1 MIKGFALLKGVKM
14 KGNIIAWNA
23 EVEKDFI
30 LRGHLIEII
39 KNLKIIPHFQP
50 IVDLYTGEIHGYEIL
65 SRAES
70 PFENPALM
78 FEKARLWGLSWELE
92 YACRSAALKKISTLP
107 PKYRGKKFFLNIS
120 PDIFS
125 DPRFISGTTKETL
138 KLLELNPGDF
148 VIEITETTSVNDY
161 DQFEKIIQYYVSQG
175 FHIALDDF
183 GAGHS
188 GLITLVAM
196 SPHYLKIDRALISN
210 INESSY
216 KQNLI
221 KSIIAFSTNV
231 DSSIIAEGIET
242 YEELRT
248 VFRLGIRYGQ
258 GFFLAKP
265 APEPQDI
272 PPEIFQKIDELV
284 DAKKRTRF
292 SFDISISSMV
302 IKPLSLQ
309 VNSTNC
315 NELDILFKKN
325 NKIDHVII
333 IDEGRPVF
341 MVTRLYF
348 YSILSGKYG
357 YAIYQ
362 KKKIDTIAKREILC
376 INEHSDLRTV
386 SNLAMNRKLKDLYD
400 PVVIVDNRGHFIG
413 TVTMKQVINKAFDL
427 EIKIATCANPL
438 TQLPGNMIIGFWL
451 EELLLKDKFSVLYC
465 DLDHFKEYNDT
476 YGFIKGDEVLKSLS
490 RVLSNFI
497 ENIPN
502 TRLGHIGG
510 DDFIIVSETIV
521 KKEQLEEL
529 CRLFDK
535 KRVDFFSSNHVSQGQ
550 YYAINRQGEKK
561 AIPLIS
567 LSIAV
572 VTEKNFHGVPHPGQ
586 LGQVAA
592 MLKKQVKLKNKE
604 QGQSNY
610 LFDRRRYAISK
621 AKLVH
626 DIF

>member
-1 MIKGFALLKGVKM
+1 MGAKIVS
-14 KGNIIAWNA
+14 WNE
-23 EVEKDFI
+23 EVQKDII
-30 LRGHLIEII
+30 LRGQLLDII
-39 KNLKIIPHFQP
+39 REQKIIPHFQP
-50 IVDLYTGEIHGYEIL
+50 IVDLYTMEVHGYEIL
-65 SRAES
+65 SRAEP
-70 PFENPALM
+70 PFENPAIM
-78 FEKARLWGLSWELE
+78 FEKARLWGLSWEIE
-92 YACRSAALKKISTLP
+92 YACRNAALKKISTLP
-107 PKYRGKKFFLNIS
+107 PRYKGKKFFLNIS

-125 DPRFISGTTKETL
+125 DPRFISGTTMETL
-138 KLLELNPGDF
+138 KLLELKPGDF

-161 DQFEKIIQYYVSQG
+161 DQFEKIIQYYVNQG

-210 INESSY
+210 IQDNSY

-221 KSIIAFSTNV
+221 KSIIAFSANV
-231 DSSIIAEGIET
+231 DSSLIAEGIET

-248 VFRLGIRYGQ
+248 IFRLGMRYGQ
-258 GFFLAKP
+258 GFFLARP
-265 APEPQDI
+265 ALEPQDI
-272 PPEIFQKIDELV
+272 APDIFKKIEELV

-292 SFDISISSMV
+292 SFDISISNMV
-302 IKPLSLQ
+302 IKPVSMP

-315 NELDILFKKN
+315 NELDILFNKN
-325 NKIDHVII
+325 NKVDHVII
-333 IDEGRPVF
+333 TDEDRPVSII
-341 MVTRLYF
+341 TRPYF

-362 KKKIDTIAKREILC
+362 KKKIDRIAKHEILC

-386 SNLAMNRKLKDLYD
+386 SSLSMSRKLKDLYD
-400 PVVIVDNRGHFIG
+400 PVVIVDNQGHFVG

-427 EIKIATCANPL
+427 EIKIATCSNPL

-476 YGFIKGDEVLKSLS
+476 YGFVQGDEVLKSLS
-490 RVLSNFI
+490 RFLSNFI

-502 TRLGHIGG
+502 ARLGHIGG
-510 DDFIIVSETIV
+510 DDFIVVSETAV
-521 KKEQLEEL
+521 KKVQLEEL
-529 CRLFDK
+529 CKIFDN
-535 KRVDFFSSNHVSQGQ
+535 KRADFFSANHVSQG
-550 YYAINRQGEKK
+550 YYFAINRQGEKK
-561 AIPLIS
+561 AIPLVS

-592 MLKKQVKLKNKE
+592 TLKKQVKLKNRE
-604 QGQSNY
+604 QGESNY
-610 LFDRRRYAISK
+610 LFDRRIYATDK
-621 AKLVH
+621 A
-626 DIF
+626 